1 MKDCFQ
7 TMRVEKLAK
16 ISRIDCMHWFDE
28 NDSVLNGGLLPS
40 MSNENFS

>member
-16 ISRIDCMHWFDE
+16 ILRIDCMHWFDE
-28 NDSVLNGGLLPS
+28 NDSVLNG
-40 MSNENFS
+40 